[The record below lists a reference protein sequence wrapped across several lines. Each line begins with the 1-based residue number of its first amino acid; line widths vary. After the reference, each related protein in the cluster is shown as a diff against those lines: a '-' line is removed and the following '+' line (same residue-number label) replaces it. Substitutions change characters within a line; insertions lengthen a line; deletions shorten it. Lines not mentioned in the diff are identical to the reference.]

1 MEPCGLEMEKGD
13 TMPGMYEMLVVAGIL
28 PIVILLN
35 VLPFWMICKKAGFAP
50 ALSLLMVV
58 PIANVVLPFYIA
70 FAEWPAQ
77 RQSLGGGGL

>member
-1 MEPCGLEMEKGD
+1 
-13 TMPGMYEMLVVAGIL
+13 MPGMYEMMVIGVMVVPGL
-28 PIVILLN
+28 ILLS
-35 VLPFWMICKKAGFAP
+35 VVPFWMICKKAGFPA

-77 RQSLGGGGL
+77 RQNVGVGQ